1 MTAKM
6 SQLSPFLLILFI
18 LGTQGEHHFQCK
30 FSTDIK
36 FNSGFSNLK
45 VVLAC
50 GQYRCR
56 DCRNLELFLHCST
69 QPVIESSTK
78 IRTSPLILDFDGIET
93 ILEKMKISK
102 FNNLWSK
109 VSFDEKIMILNQPL
123 ILEGSRLWSSWR

>member
-1 MTAKM
+1 M
-6 SQLSPFLLILFI
+6 S
-18 LGTQGEHHFQCK
+18 TT
-30 FSTDIK
+30 STGNDI
-36 FNSGFSNLK
+36 NPIFSNLK

-56 DCRNLELFLHCST
+56 DCRNLELYLHCST

-78 IRTSPLILDFDGIET
+78 IQTSPLILDFDGIEK

-109 VSFDEKIMILNQPL
+109 VNFEDS
-123 ILEGSRLWSSWR
+123 